1 MRPLTIAL
9 MLMLGLGVSAPAWAA
24 DHRIFAAGDPEAPH
38 PDPPAGTRLYVSEGG
53 GLFVSSDAPAGADAT
68 AVRAAAAPAWWM
80 LIDNDV
86 SRPFHIPTIPR
97 RPRASPWLAP
107 RRPDQ
112 GLRRA
117 AHGRVD
123 HPQRLEPGRPARFA
137 LDGTEGEVLIE
148 VMRDVST
155 RTRGARS
162 RTALQVQVGGQP
174 VFEGA
179 LPLLPTIRRVFT
191 VGGTQRLLE
200 TVAEQRVVLPEGA
213 RALML
218 TGEPGSFVRVLA
230 PLRGSPPAARARV
243 LHDDGFPLAPYQ
255 ALHETPDKKPDESR
269 DESPD
274 ARHRR
279 ALSSLPSIAA
289 MRHLS
294 GNGYYRETPLQA
306 ANGASLQSRP
316 ALLRV
321 PGPDIAL
328 PDWLAADTLTEAG
341 LSDAETLFWLPP
353 GSALELRELE
363 LRETDGRDGPALY
376 RIAVASAGPLAA
388 RASVDTA
395 ASRRIALALR
405 DDAGGSMS
413 LLFDPILA
421 ARLTRR
427 ATADD
432 GQLAYARQRAPSLP
446 VVDVART
453 RLVYAD
459 GRRPRALEN
468 LDALRGV
475 WVRIERH
482 RAAAAPLA
490 QVDGTPGLQRLA
502 ATLRAGLHAGLRGEQ
517 PGEPAALGEDR
528 DLQSAAVLIH
538 ARRSAFE
545 AHRCATPDRP
555 PTSAQA
561 AAALALARRLGNDDP
576 VLTRCA
582 LTQAVAADGGAT
594 TEAEAAFIDWARNQQ
609 RPDLVTGLRAARA
622 VRRDRPEDWRAL
634 ADALAQEGEPQAA
647 QWIARVAALAGETAD
662 APAARVGDDQ
672 GFPLTPHATAGRQ
685 SLTLDAR
692 AAPVLRWRGTSA
704 QPLHWRLP
712 GPGRYRLELRSAGS
726 TSAGDRLQWLRI
738 ETPGIAGGRADAAL
752 LPLIPA
758 MELAPAAPAGRD
770 AIGPVVRID
779 LETDGVDVPLQV
791 RPMPGTGEHLAVL
804 ADLRRLPET
813 GNGSPAAADR
823 AESKGEPK
831 SEPKSEP
838 KNPRPALHADS
849 RDVPLRWLQEDGVH
863 RIRLP
868 LRIDT
873 LPALDASTAAPTAA
887 ASQERS
893 PSLNFSADAPL
904 LPLQDAA
911 PPTAAHYPQDA
922 RDALIQALWL
932 QHDGRADAVS
942 AAGWALHRAAAQT
955 LSPDL
960 RALRDRLRAAHR
972 WAPYRQLVTSG
983 GQWLRPLADGQLR
996 SPEFVARSALG
1007 GALPDDVIVLAP
1019 DREWRLSGFLPGETR
1034 TLELTL
1040 HAALPSARLQVATR
1054 GQTTSL
1060 VTAAQHRLRVV
1071 ADARGEVA
1079 LRLGPAM
1086 PATYLRV
1093 RVDGGASLRTTDTE
1107 PYHLPPLRIW
1117 SPFPQWLLITEWDG
1131 HRDATRQQWVASGE
1145 TLLRSERLPAAALRV
1160 DALQPRAP
1168 VQTQAMPRTAKPAET
1183 SAGQPVDT
1191 SAATGSTASTLALQ
1205 HRRSVP
1211 QGHDEGR
1218 QVAIENPWPRMPGAY
1233 VQLLQRRD
1241 PDADSTAG
1249 ERFLEA
1255 GARWRLASRDGRW
1268 QARLDAFGRRHTS
1281 GIDAIGGEALLEWRA
1296 PEAPWDAALQ
1306 LRVLHQPGVRIDGR
1320 TPTAVRLRAAVEREL
1335 VLDDRWEF
1343 TATAGLVAHTS
1354 TIDRISP
1361 RDAERIDSDLQS
1373 RYRLDHPVQ
1382 PYLEQR
1388 LRWRADWR
1396 TAYTGTLGLV
1406 GNAPGETRPDHLR
1419 LNLDWHRVGPRAVV
1433 NAGMDWRHAFADAD
1447 RGRGFD
1453 RLRVEASATGY
1464 WLGPVHGWR
1473 LRLDTGYDLRAR
1485 DATAGLRFEWFRH
1498 GGRGLQDLLRS
1509 ELPLRGVLEHDLYP
1523 SLRKDGAP

>member
-1 MRPLTIAL
+1 MPLMRPLAIA
-9 MLMLGLGVSAPAWAA
+9 LMLGLGISAAARAA
-24 DHRIFAAGDPEAPH
+24 DHRIFAAGDPQAPR
-38 PDPPAGTRLYVSEGG
+38 PDPPAGTRLYASEGG
-53 GLFVSSDAPAGADAT
+53 GLFVSADVPVGADDT
-68 AVRAAAAPAWWM
+68 AVTAAAPAWWM
-80 LIDNDV
+80 LIHNDV
-86 SRPFHIPTIPR
+86 SRPFHIPMIPR

-117 AHGRVD
+117 AHGRID
-123 HPQRLEPGRPARFA
+123 NPQRLEPGRPARFA

-162 RTALQVQVGGQP
+162 RTALQVQVGRQA
-174 VFEGA
+174 VFDGL
-179 LPLLPTIRRVFT
+179 LPLLPAIRRVFT
-191 VGGTQRLLE
+191 VGGAQRLLE

-218 TGEPGSFVRVLA
+218 TGEPGSYVRVLA
-230 PLRGSPPAARARV
+230 PLRGSPPVVRARV
-243 LHDDGFPLAPYQ
+243 LHDDTFPLAP
-255 ALHETPDKKPDESR
+255 

-274 ARHRR
+274 ARHQR

-294 GNGYYRETPLQA
+294 GNGYYLETALQM

-316 ALLRV
+316 VLLRV
-321 PGPDIAL
+321 PGPDVVL
-328 PDWLAADTLTEAG
+328 PDWLAADTLSEAG

-353 GSALELRELE
+353 ASALE
-363 LRETDGRDGPALY
+363 LRETDGHDGPALY
-376 RIAVASAGPLAA
+376 RIAVASAGPLPAPV
-388 RASVDTA
+388 SSDTA

-405 DDAGGSMS
+405 DDVGGSMS
-413 LLFDPILA
+413 LVFDPILA
-421 ARLTRR
+421 AQLARR

-432 GQLAYARQRAPSLP
+432 GRLGYARQRAPSIP
-446 VVDVART
+446 VIDVSRA
-453 RLVYAD
+453 RLVYAN
-459 GRRPRALEN
+459 GRRPRTLEN
-468 LDALRGV
+468 RDALRGV

-490 QVDGTPGLQRLA
+490 QADGTPGWQRLA
-502 ATLRAGLHAGLRGEQ
+502 ATLRAGLRGARR
-517 PGEPAALGEDR
+517 EPAALGEDR
-528 DLQSAAVLIH
+528 DLQSAAVLIQ
-538 ARRSAFE
+538 ARRSSFE

-555 PTSAQA
+555 PTPAQA
-561 AAALALARRLGNDDP
+561 AAALVLARTLGNDDP

-582 LTQAVAADGGAT
+582 LTQAVGADGDAMP
-594 TEAEAAFIDWARNQQ
+594 EAEAAFVDWATNQQ
-609 RPDLVTGLRAARA
+609 RPDLVTGLRAAHA

-634 ADALAQEGEPQAA
+634 ADALAREGEPEAA
-647 QWIARVAALAGETAD
+647 QWIARVAALTGETAN
-662 APAARVGDDQ
+662 APAARVADDQ
-672 GFPLTPHATAGRQ
+672 GFPLTPHVAAGRQ

-692 AAPVLRWRGTSA
+692 ATPILRWRGTSA

-712 GPGRYRLELRSAGS
+712 GPGRYRLELRSVGS
-726 TSAGDRLQWLRI
+726 TAADDRLQWLRI
-738 ETPGIAGGRADAAL
+738 EIPGIAGGRADAAL

-758 MELAPAAPAGRD
+758 MEPAPAAPAGRD
-770 AIGPVVRID
+770 AIGPVIRID

-791 RPMPGTGEHLAVL
+791 RLMPGSGEDPAVL
-804 ADLRRLPET
+804 ADLRRLPEPD
-813 GNGSPAAADR
+813 NGSPAAVDR

-831 SEPKSEP
+831 HPQ
-838 KNPRPALHADS
+838 PALHPDTQSA
-849 RDVPLRWLQEDGVH
+849 PLRWLQEGGVH
-863 RIRLP
+863 RTWLP
-868 LRIDT
+868 LGIGT

-893 PSLNFSADAPL
+893 PSLDFAADAPL
-904 LPLQDAA
+904 LPLHAAA

-922 RDALIQALWL
+922 RDALIHALWL
-932 QHDGRADAVS
+932 QHEGRADAVS
-942 AAGWALHRAAAQT
+942 AAGWALHRAGAASQT

-960 RALRDRLRAAHR
+960 RALRDRLRAAYR
-972 WAPYRQLVTSG
+972 WTPYRQLVTSG

-1007 GALPDDVIVLAP
+1007 GALPDDVIVLSP
-1019 DREWRLSGFLPGETR
+1019 DREWRLSGFLPGEVR

-1040 HAALPSARLQVATR
+1040 HAALPSARLQVATPS
-1054 GQTTSL
+1054 GQATSL
-1060 VTAAQHRLRVV
+1060 DTAAEHRLRVV

-1093 RVDGGASLRTTDTE
+1093 RVDRDASLRTTDTE

-1131 HRDATRQQWVASGE
+1131 HRHATRQQWVASGE

-1168 VQTQAMPRTAKPAET
+1168 AQTQAMPRAAEPAET
-1183 SAGQPVDT
+1183 SAAQPADT
-1191 SAATGSTASTLALQ
+1191 TAATGSPAPPLVVQQRL
-1205 HRRSVP
+1205 SVP
-1211 QGHDEGR
+1211 QAADEGR
-1218 QVAIENPWPRMPGAY
+1218 QIAIENPWPRMPGAY
-1233 VQLLQRRD
+1233 VQLQQRRD
-1241 PDADSTAG
+1241 PDADSTVG

-1306 LRVLHQPGVRIDGR
+1306 LRVLHQPGVRVNGR
-1320 TPTAVRLRAAVEREL
+1320 TPTAARLRAAVGREL

-1343 TATAGLVAHTS
+1343 TATAGLVAHAS
-1354 TIDRISP
+1354 TIDHISP
-1361 RDAERIDSDLQS
+1361 RDAERIDSDVQS
-1373 RYRLDHPVQ
+1373 RYRMDHPVQ

-1406 GNAPGETRPDHLR
+1406 GNTPGDTRPDHLR
-1419 LNLDWHRVGPRAVV
+1419 LNLEWHRVGPRAVV

-1498 GGRGLQDLLRS
+1498 GGRGLEDLLRS

-1523 SLRKDGAP
+1523 SLRKDGTP

>member
-9 MLMLGLGVSAPAWAA
+9 MLGLGASAAARAA

-53 GLFVSSDAPAGADAT
+53 GLFVSADAPVGADAT

-86 SRPFHIPTIPR
+86 SRPFHIPMIPR
-97 RPRASPWLAP
+97 RPLASPWLAP
-107 RRPDQ
+107 RRPHQ

-117 AHGRVD
+117 AHGRID

-148 VMRDVST
+148 VLRDVST

-162 RTALQVQVGGQP
+162 RTALQVQVGRQP
-174 VFEGA
+174 VFDGL
-179 LPLLPTIRRVFT
+179 LPLLPAIRRVFT

-230 PLRGSPPAARARV
+230 PLRGSPPAAHARV
-243 LHDDGFPLAPYQ
+243 LHDDGFPLAP
-255 ALHETPDKKPDESR
+255 

-279 ALSSLPSIAA
+279 ALSSLPSTAA

-294 GNGYYRETPLQA
+294 GNGYYRETTLQA

-321 PGPDIAL
+321 PGPDIVL
-328 PDWLAADTLTEAG
+328 PHWLAADTLTEAG

-353 GSALELRELE
+353 ASALELS
-363 LRETDGRDGPALY
+363 ETDGRDGPALY
-376 RIAVASAGPLAA
+376 RIAVASAGPLPA
-388 RASVDTA
+388 RASADIA

-413 LLFDPILA
+413 LVFDPILA

-446 VVDVART
+446 VIDVARI
-453 RLVYAD
+453 RLVYVD
-459 GRRPRALEN
+459 GLRPRALEN
-468 LDALRGV
+468 RDALRGV

-502 ATLRAGLHAGLRGEQ
+502 ATLRAGLRGEQ
-517 PGEPAALGEDR
+517 PGEPAALAEDR
-528 DLQSAAVLIH
+528 DLQSAAVLIQ

-561 AAALALARRLGNDDP
+561 AAALALARRLGSDDP

-582 LTQAVAADGGAT
+582 LTQAVAADGDAT
-594 TEAEAAFIDWARNQQ
+594 PEAEAAFVDWASNQQ
-609 RPDLVTGLRAARA
+609 RPDLVTGLRAAHA

-662 APAARVGDDQ
+662 APAARVADDQ

-685 SLTLDAR
+685 SLTLDAH

-726 TSAGDRLQWLRI
+726 TAAGDRLQWLRI

-752 LPLIPA
+752 LPLIPT

-770 AIGPVVRID
+770 AIGPVVLID
-779 LETDGVDVPLQV
+779 LKTDGVDVPLQV
-791 RPMPGTGEHLAVL
+791 RPMPGSGEHLAVL
-804 ADLRRLPET
+804 AELRRLPET
-813 GNGSPAAADR
+813 GNGSPAAVDR

-831 SEPKSEP
+831 DPQ
-838 KNPRPALHADS
+838 PALHHDPHGATM
-849 RDVPLRWLQEDGVH
+849 RWLQEDGVH

-887 ASQERS
+887 ASLERS

-911 PPTAAHYPQDA
+911 PPTTAHYPQDA

-960 RALRDRLRAAHR
+960 RALRDRLRAAYR
-972 WAPYRQLVTSG
+972 WAPHRQLVTSG

-1007 GALPDDVIVLAP
+1007 GELPDDVIVLAP

-1040 HAALPSARLQVATR
+1040 HAALPSARLQVATSP
-1054 GQTTSL
+1054 GQATSL
-1060 VTAAQHRLRVV
+1060 VTASKHRLRVV

-1079 LRLGPAM
+1079 LRLSPAM

-1093 RVDGGASLRTTDTE
+1093 RVDRGASLRTTDTE

-1117 SPFPQWLLITEWDG
+1117 SPFPQWLLVTEWDG

-1168 VQTQAMPRTAKPAET
+1168 VQAQAMPRAAKPAET
-1183 SAGQPVDT
+1183 SAAKPAETSAAQPVDT
-1191 SAATGSTASTLALQ
+1191 SAATGSAASPASPASPLVVQQRL
-1205 HRRSVP
+1205 SVP
-1211 QGHDEGR
+1211 QSSDEGR
-1218 QVAIENPWPRMPGAY
+1218 QVAIENPWPRTPGAY

-1241 PDADSTAG
+1241 PDADSTVG
-1249 ERFLEA
+1249 ERFLET

-1268 QARLDAFGRRHTS
+1268 HARLDAFGRRHTS

-1320 TPTAVRLRAAVEREL
+1320 TPAAVRLRAAVGREL

-1343 TATAGLVAHTS
+1343 TATAGLVAHAS

-1361 RDAERIDSDLQS
+1361 RDAERIDSDVQS

-1406 GNAPGETRPDHLR
+1406 GNAPGDTRPDHLR
-1419 LNLDWHRVGPRAVV
+1419 LNLEWHRVGPRAVV